1 MTVSSSSTQSHCT
14 CCSSAAHQSLALPV
28 LSSATNTD
36 HYTVTAIYAIYEHLT
51 GASNHSVLSLGSGK
65 ADLISTI
72 FRPLSPAPGLSSSK
86 RPSPFEKSSA
96 DSGAAS
102 SSSGAGGSTLTP
114 RTLKRNTAV
123 DAFFSGAADKVSC

>member
-1 MTVSSSSTQSHCT
+1 
-14 CCSSAAHQSLALPV
+14 
-28 LSSATNTD
+28 
-36 HYTVTAIYAIYEHLT
+36 
-51 GASNHSVLSLGSGK
+51 VLSLGSGK

-86 RPSPFEKSSA
+86 RPAFEG

-123 DAFFSGAADKVSC
+123 DAFFSGAADKVSAELLSAEYSL

>member
-1 MTVSSSSTQSHCT
+1 
-14 CCSSAAHQSLALPV
+14 
-28 LSSATNTD
+28 
-36 HYTVTAIYAIYEHLT
+36 
-51 GASNHSVLSLGSGK
+51 VLSLGSSK

-102 SSSGAGGSTLTP
+102 SSSSGAGGSTLTP